1 MLTAF
6 RFGCRCRSCLHTRAD
21 MCRYLTFAL
30 VLPRE
35 LLLNPS
41 LWTPA
46 IKGIAYGLPV
56 ASVIK
61 LAWVFGMGR
70 DVV

>member
-1 MLTAF
+1 
-6 RFGCRCRSCLHTRAD
+6 

-61 LAWVFGMGR
+61 LAWIFGMGR